1 MTRPHDTRQNE
12 ESDDR
17 DHGDRHEG
25 NDEHERIDQWLFHRR
40 VRGGGSWGGRSSTS
54 SGYGAPSGYG
64 VPSGFGTLSEGTLRS
79 LLGGIRLDLSTR
91 PLARAT

>member
-25 NDEHERIDQWLFHRR
+25 NDERERIDQQLFHHR
-40 VRGGGSWGGRSSTS
+40 VRGGRSWDGRSGTS
-54 SGYGAPSGYG
+54 SGYGAPSGYE
-64 VPSGFGTLSEGTLRS
+64 VPSGFGALSKGTLRG

-91 PLARAT
+91 PLARTT